1 MELFFCC
8 STVVCLH
15 LHVIALL
22 CVFGN
27 GMEMGMP
34 MGMGIDCM
42 EENGNAKN
50 PVPVISTLNATADS
64 DA

>member
-1 MELFFCC
+1 
-8 STVVCLH
+8 
-15 LHVIALL
+15 
-22 CVFGN
+22 
-27 GMEMGMP
+27 MEMGMP

>member
-1 MELFFCC
+1 MISGERQL
-8 STVVCLH
+8 VWQK
-15 LHVIALL
+15 AAR